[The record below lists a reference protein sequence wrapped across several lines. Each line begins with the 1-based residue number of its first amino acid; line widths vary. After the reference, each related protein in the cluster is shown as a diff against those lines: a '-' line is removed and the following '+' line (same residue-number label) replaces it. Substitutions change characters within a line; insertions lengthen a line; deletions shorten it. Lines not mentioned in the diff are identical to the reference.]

1 MRTTLNRRVT
11 KLEDTKPNQKR
22 LVRTSDF
29 WYGDIT
35 AVYETVEP
43 FKKSGMAEFYDEVE
57 KERLLHG
64 E

>member
-35 AVYETVEP
+35 AVYETVET
-43 FKKSGMAEFYDEVE
+43 FLKKVVWLSFMM
-57 KERLLHG
+57 R
-64 E
+64 